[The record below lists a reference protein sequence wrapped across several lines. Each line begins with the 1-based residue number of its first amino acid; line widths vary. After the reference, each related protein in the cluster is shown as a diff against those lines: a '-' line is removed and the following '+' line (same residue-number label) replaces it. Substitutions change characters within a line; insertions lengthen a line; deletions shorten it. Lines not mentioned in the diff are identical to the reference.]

1 MLTFII
7 WLLGLIACI
16 WCIMDLWKKSHV
28 DTLIKVL
35 ITIGLLAFSWIG
47 LAVYY
52 FIVKDRI

>member
-1 MLTFII
+1 MLTII
-7 WLLGLIACI
+7 GILGLIACI
-16 WCIMDLWKKSHV
+16 WCILDVWKKPRV

-35 ITIGLLAFSWIG
+35 ITIGLLAFNWVG

>member
-1 MLTFII
+1 MLTII
-7 WLLGLIACI
+7 GILGLIACI
-16 WCIMDLWKKSHV
+16 WCILDVWKKSHV

-35 ITIGLLAFSWIG
+35 IPIGLLVTNWIG

>member
-1 MLTFII
+1 MLTII
-7 WLLGLIACI
+7 GILGLIACI
-16 WCIMDLWKKSHV
+16 WCILDVWKKSHV

-35 ITIGLLAFSWIG
+35 ITIGLLVTNWIG

>member
-1 MLTFII
+1 MLTII
-7 WLLGLIACI
+7 GILGLIACI
-16 WCIMDLWKKSHV
+16 WCILDVWKKSHV

-35 ITIGLLAFSWIG
+35 ITIGLLVTNWVG